1 MPRAKPLGTPASP
14 SPESRSTQ
22 PQTPPSHRGPRA
34 PLPSSSGTSAL
45 PGDFV
50 KAPSPHSRSVRAGP
64 PSWGDGNASP
74 RILGFSQGVLVCHCA
89 KFFKLKKKSTKF
101 SGRKMTFTKIY
112 IPRGRGNE
120 RRLRHLHVRT
130 EYLSPGTIKNLDLQ
144 NLYALKR
151 SGS

>member
-89 KFFKLKKKSTKF
+89 KFFKLKKKKYKVFREENDFYKNLHSQ
-101 SGRKMTFTKIY
+101 GEWD
-112 IPRGRGNE
+112 E